1 MLLKNK
7 ITRCI
12 AFLTSCIIVAV
23 CAFRVVEVV
32 NEANSTYSREE
43 MYDKHYDVVYEME
56 QMYGKLWA
64 VGVMYLRNLDENGNF
79 TGSEEMKEQTV
90 KALQKLGC
98 MNAKGEIEIANEK
111 GFKYKVSYG
120 DRSLGNEDLI
130 YEQGNEYLMGKR
142 NDQMF
147 HSSFMNNYAYTI
159 YDFNWYQTNYGMTYY
174 EMPYKS
180 FAIYDYD
187 TTGMYSVQDNRGA
200 TLYFRL
206 DGSTP
211 IPQEYLDK
219 SDEISYEPY
228 IGNSINGTVGID
240 SIVNSGAVTSAVV
253 SSETT
258 AESTAE
264 TASTITETVQPIET
278 ATSVVIVTE
287 TIDQYNEHNNYED
300 YNNNYDNYDESDLE
314 RIDLPNGESGLYYY
328 NMNDGYL
335 YRVNIQ
341 DNHFVKELGEEF
353 PLEILIQPNDQ
364 TISEYMQLEKVINDT
379 EKACTQAVIRLIPFA
394 AIAFILMLFVLITG
408 GYNVK
413 EKKFT
418 MSWCD
423 KIFAELPIAILFI
436 VFMCICAILYGGL
449 YYEIVGFCKEYYS
462 EGTVPKIYALICGV
476 IFGTGVLMIDTIVVR
491 LKCRSFWKTTLIYKI
506 LAEVYHIIKK
516 IRMKMAEH
524 TIRRDMLKN
533 DRFIV
538 NFLIRTAVFAAVEV
552 FWIFV
557 GLCFNSFF
565 VIFFMS
571 IIVFTGYIIVSLLD
585 LKAMTDITK
594 HVSDMN
600 GGNYSKQT
608 VSKFSPAYV
617 CNEKLNNISAGIQTA
632 VDKQIRSERMKID
645 LVTNVSH
652 DLKTPLTSIISY
664 IDLLSAEELTPEARD
679 YVKIIAEK
687 SERLKSMVADLFD
700 LAKATSRTDINAEA
714 IDAVILTG
722 QVLGD
727 LADKI
732 EKSGMEIRTDIK
744 IESAPIMA
752 EGKKLYRVFQ
762 NLIDNALKYSM
773 AGTRIYVV
781 VRKEWNKC
789 VIIVKNIASYEMN
802 FTPDEITERFTRGD
816 ESRSTEGNGLGLS
829 IAKSFTEACGGT
841 FRIIIDGDVFT
852 AEMSFPLI
860 NNAPKTPNEPLTEE
874 KK

>member
-12 AFLTSCIIVAV
+12 AFLTSCIIVAF

-32 NEANSTYSREE
+32 NEANSTYSRED
-43 MYDKHYDVVYEME
+43 MYVKHGDVVYEME

-111 GFKYKVSYG
+111 GFKYKVAYG
-120 DRSLGNEDLI
+120 DRSLGNDDLI

-147 HSSFMNNYAYTI
+147 HSAFMNNYAYTI

-174 EMPYKS
+174 EMPNKS
-180 FAIYDYD
+180 CAIYDYD
-187 TTGMYSVQDNRGA
+187 TTGMYSVKDNRGA

-211 IPQEYLDK
+211 IPQEYLDE
-219 SDEISYEPY
+219 SDEVSYEPY

-240 SIVNSGAVTSAVV
+240 SIANSETVTSTVV

-258 AESTAE
+258 AESNAE
-264 TASTITETVQPIET
+264 TVSTNTAAVHHTETT
-278 ATSVVIVTE
+278 AAAIITE
-287 TIDQYNEHNNYED
+287 TIDQYND
-300 YNNNYDNYDESDLE
+300 YDNNYDNYDESDLE

-341 DNHFVKELGEEF
+341 DNRFVKELGEEF

-364 TISEYMQLEKVINDT
+364 TISEYIQLEKVIKDT

-394 AIAFILMLFVLITG
+394 AIALILMLYVLITG
-408 GYNVK
+408 GYSVK

-538 NFLIRTAVFAAVEV
+538 NFLIRTAFFTLVEV

-557 GLCFNSFF
+557 GLCFYSPF

-608 VSKFSPAYV
+608 VSKLSPAYV

-700 LAKATSRTDINAEA
+700 LAKATSRTDINSEA

-732 EKSGMEIRTDIK
+732 EKSGREIRTDIK

-860 NNAPKTPNEPLTEE
+860 NNAPKTPNEPLPEE

>member
-12 AFLTSCIIVAV
+12 AFLTSCIIVAFCV
-23 CAFRVVEVV
+23 FRVVEVV
-32 NEANSTYSREE
+32 NEANSTYSREDI
-43 MYDKHYDVVYEME
+43 YVKHGDVVYEME

-64 VGVMYLRNLDENGNF
+64 VGVMYLRNLDEDGNF
-79 TGSEEMKEQTV
+79 TGSEEMKEQTI

-98 MNAKGEIEIANEK
+98 MNAKGEIEIENEK
-111 GFKYKVSYG
+111 GFKYKVAYG
-120 DRSLGNEDLI
+120 ERSIGNDDLI
-130 YEQGNEYLMGKR
+130 YDHGNEYLMGKR

-147 HSSFMNNYAYTI
+147 HSSFVNNYAYTI

-174 EMPYKS
+174 EMPNKS

-187 TTGMYSVQDNRGA
+187 TTGMYSVKDNRGA

-211 IPQEYLDK
+211 IPESYLEQ

-228 IGNSINGTVGID
+228 IGNSINGTVNID
-240 SIVNSGAVTSAVV
+240 NIINTSAVTSTAV

-258 AESTAE
+258 AESASGTDLTDTTAVHQRE
-264 TASTITETVQPIET
+264 TTGAAII
-278 ATSVVIVTE
+278 TE
-287 TIDQYNEHNNYED
+287 TIDQYND
-300 YNNNYDNYDESDLE
+300 YDNNYDNYDESELE
-314 RIDLPNGESGLYYY
+314 SVDLPNGKSGLYYY
-328 NMNDGYL
+328 NVDNGYL
-335 YRVNIQ
+335 YRVNVQ
-341 DNHFVKELGEEF
+341 DNQFIKELGDEF
-353 PLEILIQPNDQ
+353 QLEILIQPNDQ
-364 TISEYMQLEKVINDT
+364 TISDYNRIEQVIKDT

-394 AIAFILMLFVLITG
+394 AIALILMLYVLITG
-408 GYNVK
+408 GYSVK
-413 EKKFT
+413 EKKT
-418 MSWCD
+418 VMTWCD
-423 KIFAELPIAILFI
+423 KIFAELPIAILI
-436 VFMCICAILYGGL
+436 IAFMCICAILYGGM
-449 YYEIVGFCKEYYS
+449 YYEISEFCKEYYS
-462 EGTVPKIYALICGV
+462 EGTVPKIYALICGC
-476 IFGTGVLMIDTIVVR
+476 IFGVGVLMIDTIVVR

-571 IIVFTGYIIVSLLD
+571 IIAFTGYIIVSLLD

-608 VSKFSPAYV
+608 VSKLSPAYV

-664 IDLLSAEELTPEARD
+664 IDLLSAEELTPEAKD

-732 EKSGMEIRTDIK
+732 EKSGREIRTDIK

-829 IAKSFTEACGGT
+829 IAKNFTEACGGT